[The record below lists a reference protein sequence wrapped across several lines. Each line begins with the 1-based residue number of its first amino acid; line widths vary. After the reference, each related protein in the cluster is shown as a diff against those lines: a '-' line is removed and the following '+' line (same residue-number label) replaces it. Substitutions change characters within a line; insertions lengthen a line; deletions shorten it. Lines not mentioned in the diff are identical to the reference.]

1 MTAPRAARGVTA
13 WVNPN
18 KSTDIFES
26 VSSITLDHGHG
37 FDIPTLAENIS
48 ADMAHVLEVVS
59 RLPGR
64 RRPVNN
70 LANSAN
76 LSHVHFS
83 RCESDGLRYLY
94 YLDGQRRD
102 HHFNSSTMRIAMV
115 AMEIPIEMPAS
126 KTVIWSG
133 PSFTLSPPPRSS
145 LGPLAFP
152 LIGRCPRR
160 GRKRCPRL
168 IQSLSAFFCSHF

>member
-83 RCESDGLRYLY
+83 RCESDGLRYISRP
-94 YLDGQRRD
+94 QIRRKC
-102 HHFNSSTMRIAMV
+102 SAIV
-115 AMEIPIEMPAS
+115 AAQMTALMM
-126 KTVIWSG
+126 KHTTTNLSG
-133 PSFTLSPPPRSS
+133 PSFILSPPPRSS
-145 LGPLAFP
+145 LGPLDN
-152 LIGRCPRR
+152 
-160 GRKRCPRL
+160 RKN
-168 IQSLSAFFCSHF
+168 ISYN